1 MRYKMGKKVEKK
13 VVEKV
18 NQDEMI
24 EEIVNETVEEVKS
37 ETVKKKK
44 TYRELRSELRSKRND
59 IEVEVLNLNS
69 STTVFRD
76 RDKKVILKLDN
87 AGDREFVTLAD
98 IYDIA
103 NRNKGAFKK
112 HFICISDVDSDEY
125 SIEDILT
132 YLNLDEIYQDDDIV
146 DYDCDYIGTILKLDA
161 NKFER
166 FTENASMELVRR
178 VAERAIDLYKKKKF
192 DSRIKENA
200 LISRLGRE
208 DLFEN

>member
-1 MRYKMGKKVEKK
+1 MGKKVEKK